1 VAAVTFDVWHT
12 LVHLEP
18 VESETYY
25 RAQVATAVEA
35 LRDAPRAAG
44 APAGDDSYVARE
56 FERVLTA
63 AVDEANRGRT
73 IPPAEQILRVGAAVG
88 RRPDA
93 DRYVQR
99 LDALVARQPFRSAP
113 GAATLLDALRRDGY
127 RLAAVGNTVGET
139 GRAMRGVLERLG
151 LKAPFEAFVFSDEH
165 PWAKPSPEPFWA
177 AVTALGEEAARAI
190 HVGDAWFDIAG
201 ARRAGFRAAIRYTGL
216 ARYGEQYRSLLERGD
231 DPDAATEFEVER
243 LDEVRPIV
251 HRLLAPADGRGR
263 TSAP

>member
-1 VAAVTFDVWHT
+1 MAAVTFDVWHT

-18 VESETYY
+18 AASEAYY
-25 RAQVATAVEA
+25 RAQVAAAVEA
-35 LRDAPRAAG
+35 LRDAPPVAG
-44 APAGDDSYVARE
+44 AVPRSEADLALE

-73 IPPAEQILRVGAAVG
+73 IPPVEQMRQLGAAVG

-93 DRYVQR
+93 ERYVER
-99 LDALVARQPFRSAP
+99 LDALVGRQPFRSAP
-113 GAATLLDALRRDGY
+113 GAAELLEALRRDGY

-151 LKAPFEAFVFSDEH
+151 LKAPFGAFVFSDEH
-165 PWAKPSPEPFWA
+165 PWAKPAPEPFWA
-177 AVTALGEEAARAI
+177 AVASLGEEAARAI

-216 ARYGEQYRSLLERGD
+216 ARYGRQYRSLLERGD
-231 DPDAATEFEVER
+231 DPEATTEFTVER
-243 LDEVRPIV
+243 LEEVRPIV
-251 HRLLAPADGRGR
+251 HRLLPPAVGPGR
-263 TSAP
+263 TGTP